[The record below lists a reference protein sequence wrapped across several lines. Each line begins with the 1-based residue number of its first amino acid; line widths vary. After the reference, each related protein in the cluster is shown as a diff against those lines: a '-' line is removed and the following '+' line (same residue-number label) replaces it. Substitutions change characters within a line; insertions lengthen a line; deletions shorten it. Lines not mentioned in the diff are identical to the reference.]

1 MRQHAGRHPKTNE
14 LLSWEYANDDEPI
27 TIRCVEKR
35 INRKIK
41 KVMCIETGK
50 IYKNATEAEKDTGY
64 CRCNILRVCQ
74 GKRKTVNNTHW
85 KYIED

>member
-1 MRQHAGRHPKTNE
+1 
-14 LLSWEYANDDEPI
+14 
-27 TIRCVEKR
+27 
-35 INRKIK
+35 
-41 KVMCIETGK
+41 MCIETGK
-50 IYKNATEAEKDTGY
+50 IYKNATEAERDTGY